1 MQVNFNPDM
10 KKLFVAVTIVCVGS
24 MLVFI
29 SAQTP
34 SASPDASTD
43 EEDIADENTDR
54 TEQCDCPSSPD
65 GKFAF
70 VLSFGEKDA
79 FENRLQVLDLIE
91 KESGKKLQRIDD
103 AEMPVFWNVLWAPDS
118 NGFALRT
125 KVVGHP
131 RLEDAVVYF
140 RSGETFR
147 KIELP
152 KPDAYWAS
160 VVWAPNLRRFA
171 FNLGYRTGTVN
182 EAVAFYQ
189 LRDNKWVALQS
200 PVDEASEHTQL
211 AQLARKYS
219 PKNAYRKEGSS
230 PVSDGLEARS
240 WTDTNTL
247 LLHAYSEEENGET
260 AALFTLKFDKAG
272 NWKVVKM
279 HRLSKKE
286 LEEKR

>member
-1 MQVNFNPDM
+1 M
-10 KKLFVAVTIVCVGS
+10 KKLFVAATIACLGS
-24 MLVFI
+24 MLICI

-34 SASPDASTD
+34 SPSPNAAAS
-43 EEDIADENTDR
+43 EEDSADENTDH

-70 VLSFGEKDA
+70 VLSFSEQGSSGD
-79 FENRLQVLDLIE
+79 RLQIIDVIE
-91 KESGKKLQRIDD
+91 KKSGKKLQRIDD
-103 AEMPVFWNVLWAPDS
+103 AEIPVFWNVLWAPDS
-118 NGFALRT
+118 NGFALTT

-140 RSGETFR
+140 RSGEIFR

-152 KPDAYWAS
+152 KPDASWAKA
-160 VVWAPNLRRFA
+160 VWAPDLKRFA
-171 FNLGYRTGTVN
+171 FNLGYRTGTVG

-189 LRDNKWVALQS
+189 LRDKKWVALQS
-200 PVDEASEHTQL
+200 PVDEASKHTQL

-219 PKNAYRKEGSS
+219 PKNAYRQGDSS
-230 PVSDGLEARS
+230 PVSDSLRVRS
-240 WTDTNTL
+240 WTEASTAIL
-247 LLHAYSEEENGET
+247 YAYSEWSAGEA
-260 AALFTLKFDKAG
+260 AALFTLKFDEAG
-272 NWKVVKM
+272 NCKIVKM

>member
-1 MQVNFNPDM
+1 M
-10 KKLFVAVTIVCVGS
+10 KKLFVAVIIACLGS
-24 MLVFI
+24 MLICI

-34 SASPDASTD
+34 SPSPNAAAS
-43 EEDIADENTDR
+43 EEDGADENTDH

-70 VLSFGEKDA
+70 VLSFSEQGSSGD
-79 FENRLQVLDLIE
+79 RLQIIDLIE
-91 KESGKKLQRIDD
+91 KKSGKKLQRIDD

-118 NGFALRT
+118 NGFALTT

-140 RSGETFR
+140 RNGEIFR

-152 KPDAYWAS
+152 KPDAYWATA
-160 VVWAPNLRRFA
+160 VWAPDLKRFA
-171 FNLGYRTGTVN
+171 FNLGYRTGTVG

-200 PVDEASEHTQL
+200 PVDEASKHTQL

-219 PKNAYRKEGSS
+219 PKNAYRKGDSS
-230 PVSDGLEARS
+230 PVSDSLRVRS
-240 WTDTNTL
+240 WTDASTAIL
-247 LLHAYSEEENGET
+247 YAYSEWSAGEA
-260 AALFTLKFDKAG
+260 AALFTLKFDEAG
-272 NWKVVKM
+272 NWKIVKM

>member
-1 MQVNFNPDM
+1 M

-24 MLVFI
+24 MLIFI

-34 SASPDASTD
+34 SPSPKD
-43 EEDIADENTDR
+43 EEGIADEVTDR

-79 FENRLQVLDLIE
+79 FENRPQILDLIE

-103 AEMPVFWNVLWAPDS
+103 AEIPVFWNVLWAPDS
-118 NGFALRT
+118 NGFALTT

-152 KPDAYWAS
+152 KPDAYWATA
-160 VVWAPNLRRFA
+160 VWAPDLKRFA
-171 FNLGYRTGTVN
+171 FNLGYRTGTVG

-200 PVDEASEHTQL
+200 PVDEASKHTQL

-219 PKNAYRKEGSS
+219 PKNAYRKGGSS
-230 PVSDGLEARS
+230 PVSDSLEARS
-240 WTDTNTL
+240 WIDTNTL
-247 LLHAYSEEENGET
+247 ILHAHSEGGGRGGCSFHPKVRQGRKLENRPNAPDVER
-260 AALFTLKFDKAG
+260 G
-272 NWKVVKM
+272 NQSA
-279 HRLSKKE
+279 R
-286 LEEKR
+286 

>member
-1 MQVNFNPDM
+1 M
-10 KKLFVAVTIVCVGS
+10 KKLFVAVIIACLGS
-24 MLVFI
+24 MLICI

-34 SASPDASTD
+34 SPSPNAAAS
-43 EEDIADENTDR
+43 EEDSPDENTDH

-70 VLSFGEKDA
+70 LASVTEKDS
-79 FENRLQVLDLIE
+79 FENQLHIIDLID
-91 KESGKKLQRIDD
+91 KKSGKKLQRIDD

-118 NGFALRT
+118 NGFALTT

-140 RSGETFR
+140 RSGEIFR

-152 KPDAYWAS
+152 KPDAYWAKA
-160 VVWAPNLRRFA
+160 VWAPDLKRFA
-171 FNLGYRTGTVN
+171 FNLGYRTGTVG

-200 PVDEASEHTQL
+200 PVDQASKHTQL

-219 PKNAYRKEGSS
+219 PKNAYRKEDSS
-230 PVSDGLEARS
+230 PVSDSLRVRS
-240 WTDTNTL
+240 WTDASTAIL
-247 LLHAYSEEENGET
+247 YAYSEWSAGEA
-260 AALFTLKFDKAG
+260 AALFTLKFDHAG
-272 NWKVVKM
+272 NWKIVKAHQM
-279 HRLSKKE
+279 SKKE
-286 LEEKR
+286 LEQEQ

>member
-1 MQVNFNPDM
+1 
-10 KKLFVAVTIVCVGS
+10 
-24 MLVFI
+24 MLIGI

-34 SASPDASTD
+34 SPSPNTTAS
-43 EEDIADENTDR
+43 EQGIADENTDQ

-79 FENRLQVLDLIE
+79 FENRLQILDLIE
-91 KESGKKLQRIDD
+91 KQSGKKLQRIDD
-103 AEMPVFWNVLWAPDS
+103 AEMPVSWNVLWAPDS
-118 NGFALRT
+118 GGFALTT

-152 KPDAYWAS
+152 ETDAYWAKA
-160 VVWAPNLRRFA
+160 VWAPNLKRFA
-171 FNLGYRTGTVN
+171 FNLGYRTGKVG

-189 LRDNKWVALQS
+189 LRDNKWVAMQS
-200 PVDEASEHTQL
+200 PVDEASKRTQL

-219 PKNAYRKEGSS
+219 PRNAYRKEGSS
-230 PVSDGLEARS
+230 PVSDGLRVRN
-240 WTDTNTL
+240 WTDANTATL
-247 LLHAYSEEENGET
+247 YAYSEDNAGEA
-260 AALFTLKFDKAG
+260 AALFTLKFDDAG
-272 NWKVVKM
+272 NSKIVKM
-279 HRLSKKE
+279 HRMSGKE
-286 LEEKR
+286 LKEEQ